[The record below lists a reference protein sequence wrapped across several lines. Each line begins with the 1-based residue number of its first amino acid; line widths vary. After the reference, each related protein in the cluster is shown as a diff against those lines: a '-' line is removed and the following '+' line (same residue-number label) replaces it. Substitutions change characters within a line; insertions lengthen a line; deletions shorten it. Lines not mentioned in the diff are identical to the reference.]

1 MEGVVSGP
9 GEGER
14 YDRGDRV
21 VTIRSDLPE
30 LSVFEIAFDPSFVV
44 PPHRHDDQVESFYV
58 LEGEVEFTI
67 ENEVVRAGPGTF
79 LSAPP
84 GTLHG
89 FLDHTQSP
97 KLICRMTA
105 GGVEIGETGQLALYC
120 GASGDHNHNVTSAAS
135 LAAPRMSSCV
145 GKRCQKS
152 RSPNATPPLTPPM

>member
-44 PPHRHDDQVESFYV
+44 PPHRHDDQVDSFYV

-67 ENEVVRAGPGTF
+67 ENEVVRAGPGSF
-79 LSAPP
+79 VSAPP
-84 GTLHG
+84 GTLLDFRNPGREWARVLNLHVPDAG
-89 FLDHTQSP
+89 FANAV
-97 KLICRMTA
+97 R
-105 GGVEIGETGQLALYC
+105 
-120 GASGDHNHNVTSAAS
+120 SG
-135 LAAPRMSSCV
+135 
-145 GKRCQKS
+145 
-152 RSPNATPPLTPPM
+152 